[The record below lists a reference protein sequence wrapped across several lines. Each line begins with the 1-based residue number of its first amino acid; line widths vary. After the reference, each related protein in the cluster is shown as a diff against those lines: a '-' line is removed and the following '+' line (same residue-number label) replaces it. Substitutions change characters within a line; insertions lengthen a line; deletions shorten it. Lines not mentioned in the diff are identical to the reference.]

1 MPELPMPVPEPNDE
15 SQEWLKE
22 LATKSWEPELII
34 SAASIYLISS
44 LPEWIDGVYLHYEI
58 NWAQSG
64 YLEAAAGVGIELLA
78 SLGLLF
84 FKCAAYM
91 LTAAFV
97 AHFTLR
103 AFWVATIGLLSVFPQ
118 DIEYDRLPKLGDHAK
133 KAMRIQLGTFQSFI
147 VRLDRTCSTL
157 LSIAF
162 LIALSI
168 ANISIIYLAM
178 FILLSFVRLVVPIG
192 IMEEYEVVLYFVFLA
207 LTLLPAV
214 FMGLGNTKW
223 AKKRPDLETRL
234 FRWQWAATG
243 ILFPFT
249 RDPFTRLGY
258 MFQSNISRSAYNRY
272 KLLIGVTLSV
282 LLLFFKLQ
290 HDAGNRLDT
299 RTYYGTD
306 EPYRVYPVHYDNLRT
321 KGELIR
327 TASIHTDVLKDN
339 YLKLFIA
346 YPKMLD
352 AVLRSRWSEPI
363 LPDNMPREQA
373 RAKRNEAN
381 LAGFSAYFKI
391 YVNDSLR
398 TDPGFLWHTHP
409 NANERGVLAYLSAKG
424 FRLGPNQLR
433 VTAPRTDSVGKE
445 QRVTVIPFWY
455 MP

>member
-1 MPELPMPVPEPNDE
+1 MPELPTPVPEPSDE
-15 SQEWLKE
+15 PQEWLKE
-22 LATKSWEPELII
+22 LAIKSWEPELII
-34 SAASIYLISS
+34 SGAAIFLISR
-44 LPEWIDGVYLHYEI
+44 LPEWIDGAYLHYEI
-58 NWAQSG
+58 NWAQTG
-64 YLEAAAGVGIELLA
+64 YLEPTAGVGIEMLA

-84 FKCAAYM
+84 IKCAAYL
-91 LTAAFV
+91 LTVAFV

-103 AFWVATIGLLSVFPQ
+103 AFWVAMIGLLSVFPQ
-118 DIEYDRLPKLGDHAK
+118 DIDYDRVPKLSDHAK
-133 KAMRIQLGTFQSFI
+133 NAMRTQLGTFQSFI

-178 FILLSFVRLVVPIG
+178 FIVLSFVRLVMPTG
-192 IMEEYEVVLYFVFLA
+192 IMDEYEGVLYFVFVA
-207 LTLLPAV
+207 LTLLPSLLV
-214 FMGLGNTKW
+214 KLRNTKW
-223 AKKRPDLETRL
+223 AKKQPDMEARL

-249 RDPFTRLGY
+249 RDPFTRLSY
-258 MFQSNISRSAYNRY
+258 MFQANISRSTYNRY
-272 KLLIGVTLSV
+272 QLLIGITLSV
-282 LLLFFKLQ
+282 LVGFFKFQ
-290 HDAGNRLDT
+290 HHAGNRLDT

-306 EPYRVYPVHYDNLRT
+306 ESYRVYPLHYDNLRI
-321 KGELIR
+321 KGEPIR

-352 AVLRSRWSEPI
+352 EQLRSRWAAPL
-363 LPDNMPREQA
+363 LPDSMPREQA
-373 RAKRNEAN
+373 RAKRNEVN

-391 YVNDSLR
+391 YVNDSLL

-409 NANERGVLAYLSAKG
+409 NANECGVLAYLSAKG
-424 FRLGPNQLR
+424 FRLGPNRLHI
-433 VTAPRTDSVGKE
+433 TAPRTDSVGKE
-445 QRVTVIPFWY
+445 QKVAVIPFWY

>member
-1 MPELPMPVPEPNDE
+1 
-15 SQEWLKE
+15 
-22 LATKSWEPELII
+22 
-34 SAASIYLISS
+34 
-44 LPEWIDGVYLHYEI
+44 
-58 NWAQSG
+58 
-64 YLEAAAGVGIELLA
+64 VGIELLA

-321 KGELIR
+321 KGSRIITSSCSSR
-327 TASIHTDVLKDN
+327 I
-339 YLKLFIA
+339 
-346 YPKMLD
+346 PKCSMRCSVP
-352 AVLRSRWSEPI
+352 AGPNRYCPITCPGSRRGRNAMKPIWPAFRPILRSMSTIRSVPI
-363 LPDNMPREQA
+363 PAFCGIPTPMPTS
-373 RAKRNEAN
+373 
-381 LAGFSAYFKI
+381 AGCWPI
-391 YVNDSLR
+391 
-398 TDPGFLWHTHP
+398 
-409 NANERGVLAYLSAKG
+409 
-424 FRLGPNQLR
+424 
-433 VTAPRTDSVGKE
+433 
-445 QRVTVIPFWY
+445 
-455 MP
+455 